1 MVSPGN
7 MFTTRFL
14 NTAYSSRAF
23 WEAALNFLVAF
34 VSVLLELYAG
44 LPVAWG
50 DEISSCLLFCHLLSL
65 AFSCIFWLCHNLK
78 KDLFYQKIHIK
89 TGKC

>member
-50 DEISSCLLFCHLLSL
+50 DEISSCLLFCNLLSL
-65 AFSCIFWLCHNLK
+65 TFSCCFWRCHNLK
-78 KDLFYQKIHIK
+78 KDLFYQEIHIN